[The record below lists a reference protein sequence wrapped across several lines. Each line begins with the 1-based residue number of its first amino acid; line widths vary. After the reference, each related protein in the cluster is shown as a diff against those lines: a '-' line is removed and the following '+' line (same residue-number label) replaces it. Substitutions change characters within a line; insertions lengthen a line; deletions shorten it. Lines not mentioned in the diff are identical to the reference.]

1 MESEEKEWLV
11 DWDRR
16 HKSEEKEWN
25 RKKDRDHII
34 SGSDNRL
41 AFSVYICDLL
51 LF

>member
-1 MESEEKEWLV
+1 MKK
-11 DWDRR
+11 
-16 HKSEEKEWN
+16 KSEIG
-25 RKKDRDHII
+25 KDRDHII